1 MQACGCVYGCSI
13 ASKFMGVVRG
23 VRQGKRPRGKGAV
36 QDTPTTL
43 RPSRR
48 EVAH

>member
-1 MQACGCVYGCSI
+1 
-13 ASKFMGVVRG
+13 MGVVLLPSYGVERG